1 MKSRRVTES
10 KFLSLLLRHK
20 PEEIGLRLDE
30 AGWASIDDIVQL
42 TGKGRTPLTRAVIEE
57 ITATSD
63 KQRFVISADRQKI
76 RANQGH
82 SLSIDLGLTARPPP
96 QLLYHGTATR
106 LLGAILE
113 QGLLKRKRQP
123 CSSVAG
129 HCNGLR
135 GWPTSRPS
143 RNSLHRI
150 GQNEQRRFRV
160 LSIGEWS
167 LAYGPCPDSLPHA
180 GADQWPAMPTP
191 CPRSKS
197 ESRLLQLRPTQGRSH
212 RRAGARICLPLPRL
226 PAPDRKRLRRAS
238 TVSARGRHDL
248 GSRH

>member
-63 KQRFVISADRQKI
+63 KQRFIISADRQKI

-96 QLLYHGTATR
+96 ELLYHGTATR

-113 QGLLKRKRQP
+113 QGLLKGKRQHVHLSP
-123 CSSVAG
+123 DTATALEVGQRHGPPAVLCIASGRMNSDG
-129 HCNGLR
+129 FSFYLSENGVWLTDHVPVR
-135 GWPTSRPS
+135 YLT
-143 RNSLHRI
+143 L
-150 GQNEQRRFRV
+150 EQTN
-160 LSIGEWS
+160 G
-167 LAYGPCPDSLPHA
+167 
-180 GADQWPAMPTP
+180 
-191 CPRSKS
+191 
-197 ESRLLQLRPTQGRSH
+197 
-212 RRAGARICLPLPRL
+212 
-226 PAPDRKRLRRAS
+226 
-238 TVSARGRHDL
+238 
-248 GSRH
+248 